1 MSAAQDENRVPVS
14 IDDDVEVLTEQID
27 ALKELGREDEVDDDE
42 IYDLSIRWG
51 TALSGRLPRL
61 VHYSSLGLLEEAD
74 QRRFESLCEELR
86 AVSELIGRFALAR
99 PVFAETPSRRKSRR
113 VNLLREHLGL
123 K

>member
-1 MSAAQDENRVPVS
+1 MSAAQDDNRVPVS

-27 ALKELGREDEVDDDE
+27 ALKELGRKDEVDDDE

>member
-1 MSAAQDENRVPVS
+1 MSATQDDNRVPVS

-27 ALKELGREDEVDDDE
+27 ALKELGRKDEVDDDE

>member
-14 IDDDVEVLTEQID
+14 IDDDVEVLTEQVN
-27 ALKELGREDEVDDDE
+27 ALKELGRKDEVDDDE